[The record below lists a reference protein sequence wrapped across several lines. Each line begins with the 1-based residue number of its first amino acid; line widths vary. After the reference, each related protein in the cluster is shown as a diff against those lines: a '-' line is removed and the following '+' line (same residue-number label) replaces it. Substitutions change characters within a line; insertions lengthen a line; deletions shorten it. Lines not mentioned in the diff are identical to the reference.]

1 MMIAVLCAAVGAVLH
16 DNRLSPVRER
26 AMPSA
31 IWDWSANTTDG
42 GHRLGTTQGAC
53 SSSLSWC
60 TNPDPALKESND
72 HRCKGAGP
80 TPCFSGLAQWQID
93 RVVQQHNK
101 VRAHHGACPV
111 TYSKE
116 IEKWTVASTGFKNTC
131 TNRKLEHNSNRYI
144 NGVYLGE
151 NLFGASSSGGGTSGE
166 LENFDPLSA
175 IKAWYC
181 NEEGCWDYAK
191 SSGSGTT
198 GHFTQ
203 VVWKA
208 SLEIGCGLCHSKS
221 ASGWTNL
228 YFMCNYRVGGN
239 MGGAYAANV
248 GSVGSKATGCKAV
261 APTPAP
267 GKGQGE
273 APGPKPPAS
282 DDGGSGVEAWVIAV
296 AVVGALVVV
305 AAIVALVCLV
315 RRKKAVADSEG
326 GNAEDTPKEGEGAA
340 PYN

>member
-1 MMIAVLCAAVGAVLH
+1 MLPALVWTAMGAVLH
-16 DNRLSPVRER
+16 STL
-26 AMPSA
+26 
-31 IWDWSANTTDG
+31 WDEGANTTDG

-60 TNPDPALKESND
+60 TNPDPDLKESND
-72 HRCKGAGP
+72 HKCKGANP

-116 IEKWTVASTGFKNTC
+116 IEDWTVASTGLHNTC
-131 TNRKLEHNSNRYI
+131 TNMKLEHNSNRKI
-144 NGVYLGE
+144 NGAYVGE
-151 NLFGASSSGGGTSGE
+151 NLYGASGYSE
-166 LENFDPLSA
+166 LQDFDPLRG

-181 NEEGCWDYAK
+181 GEEGCWDYAT
-191 SSGSGTT
+191 SSGSGT